1 MKLCRPSDVVK
12 STRSCPE
19 IAFMVVGWRKFNNKT
34 MDDVVKG
41 VGGEY
46 TGNYTGP
53 YWSNGKIQPSVEWGE
68 QDPQSELDFLSRQ
81 HDSAYAKFP
90 DEKHREAADRIYNEE
105 AQKLAK
111 KFPSLAGNIVLYG
124 NYAKRAASKTASNFG
139 TGVRFG
145 GLVGGLG
152 GLIYTAAGNIIDA
165 NKMINGTYLSKETND
180 VKEYFKTDPY
190 KLEQSSFSK
199 GSKLLPNQS
208 KVDPFLK
215 GKVNLE
221 KGGPTVKDIKK
232 AELIA
237 NQAKKIVN
245 YHQLKENATN
255 NIPIV
260 DWRSRIPAYRR
271 KKKKNKLHP
280 LHI

>member
-1 MKLCRPSDVVK
+1 
-12 STRSCPE
+12 
-19 IAFMVVGWRKFNNKT
+19 

-41 VGGEY
+41 IGGEY

-53 YWSNGKIQPSVEWGE
+53 YWSNGKIQPSVEWGD
-68 QDPQSELDFLSRQ
+68 QDPQNELDYLSRQ

-111 KFPSLAGNIVLYG
+111 KFPSLAGNLVLYG
-124 NYAKRAASKTASNFG
+124 NYTKRAASRTASNFG
-139 TGVRFG
+139 NGMRIA
-145 GLVGGLG
+145 GLAGGLG

-180 VKEYFKTDPY
+180 VKEYFKTDPR
-190 KLEQSSFSK
+190 KLEQNQFAK
-199 GSKLLPNQS
+199 GSKLLPNN
-208 KVDPFLK
+208 KVDPFIK
-215 GKVNLE
+215 GTLV
-221 KGGPTVKDIKK
+221 GGPTVKDIKK
-232 AELIA
+232 AELVA
-237 NQAKKIVN
+237 SQARRIEN
-245 YHQLKENATN
+245 YRDLKENAQN
-255 NIPIV
+255 NIPIA
-260 DWRSRIPAYRR
+260 DWRSRIPAYRK

>member
-1 MKLCRPSDVVK
+1 
-12 STRSCPE
+12 
-19 IAFMVVGWRKFNNKT
+19 

-41 VGGEY
+41 IGGEY

-53 YWSNGKIQPSVEWGE
+53 YWSNGKVQPSVEWGN

-81 HDSAYAKFP
+81 HDSAYARFP
-90 DEKHREAADRIYNEE
+90 DDKHREAADRLYNEE

-111 KFPSLAGNIVLYG
+111 KFPSLAGNLVLYG

-139 TGVRFG
+139 TGMRFG
-145 GLVGGLG
+145 GLAGGLG

-180 VKEYFKTDPY
+180 VKEYFKTDPR
-190 KLEQSSFSK
+190 KLEQTQFMGGLAK
-199 GSKLLPNQS
+199 GGKLLPNN
-208 KVDPFLK
+208 KVDPFIK
-215 GKVNLE
+215 GTLNKVEPARGTLV
-221 KGGPTVKDIKK
+221 GGPTVKDIKK

-237 NQAKKIVN
+237 SQAKKVEN
-245 YHQLKENATN
+245 YLALKHNAENK
-255 NIPIV
+255 IPV
-260 DWRSRIPAYRR
+260 TDWRSRIPAYRK